1 MKIILQT
8 SSAYS
13 QYPPPQRMDS
23 SIIYLLDPPGND
35 PRLHHII
42 DEYLIPVC
50 APRLLPAGQLIE
62 VAQLAGQRLIFNE
75 STGRDW
81 RRWAHAVGTQDLAW
95 DEAIKLDSDDAA
107 IQAAVAGHGIALANI
122 IFISNELRLGH
133 LTLAAAVRSEEH
145 TSELQSIMRNTYSV
159 LCMKKK

>member
-95 DEAIKLDSDDAA
+95 DEAINFESDDAA
-107 IQAAVAGHGIALANI
+107 IQAAVAGHGIAIAN
-122 IFISNELRLGH
+122 
-133 LTLAAAVRSEEH
+133 TLERESWRARGCPNS
-145 TSELQSIMRNTYSV
+145 
-159 LCMKKK
+159 